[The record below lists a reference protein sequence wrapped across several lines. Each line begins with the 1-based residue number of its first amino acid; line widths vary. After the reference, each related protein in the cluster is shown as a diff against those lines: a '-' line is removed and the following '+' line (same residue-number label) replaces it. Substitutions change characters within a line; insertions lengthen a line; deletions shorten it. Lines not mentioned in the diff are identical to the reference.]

1 MWRLAKKFDKRRK
14 NYHSFREDEDSYYTA
29 RLFISDM
36 EDGERMIV
44 FLNPKQAL
52 AYGITV
58 HDKVSIIRMNWEEVV
73 ADVSFSS
80 RVTAW
85 TIAVSAELAKRYK
98 LKNLEMVGVC
108 LTEWA
113 STTTTAIRKK
123 MRW

>member
-1 MWRLAKKFDKRRK
+1 
-14 NYHSFREDEDSYYTA
+14 
-29 RLFISDM
+29 
-36 EDGERMIV
+36 MIV

-58 HDKVSIIRMNWEEVV
+58 HDKVSIIRLDWEEIV

-80 RVTAW
+80 RVTVW
-85 TIAVSAELAKRYK
+85 TVAVSAELAKRYK
-98 LKNLEMVGVC
+98 LRNLEMVGVC

-113 STTTTAIRKK
+113 SVTTTAIRKK